1 MKKKTIL
8 SFLAFAAMIW
18 MPATSWAENTVQH
31 FGSAE
36 SKSWTASSETTD
48 ILSGSTV
55 TVEGVVMTFGGTD
68 NYWTWNSDAKG
79 VTTNQ
84 MPNDGSDGIT
94 SLAVN
99 DKMPAHGGY
108 YTFNVTK
115 DGFVSI
121 KHSEPSAGPVYFG
134 ELDGN
139 GKVSTLSSKTASNGE
154 KTHTY
159 EVAKGK
165 TYYFMQAAKSTTKFA
180 SSRNSIISITYS
192 EPVAIETPEITGYH
206 VWNFIEESS
215 TWSTRTTPGSY
226 DELALTGTFGF
237 DASNGRYT
245 IAAGADG
252 AISFKV
258 KETGYLV
265 IMGKGKNSSNGV
277 NLTIGDA
284 TTEILKSSSGLVY
297 CKKIEAATA
306 SLVKI
311 AATSGGQ
318 TNVFGISWIPEGST
332 QDVNTQSVTLDSK
345 GFATYYP
352 AYTVSIP
359 EGLHA
364 YYISAINESEGTI
377 TPVELTTKIPANAAV
392 ILTGTAGET
401 YNFSAY
407 NLDKAYGAYSS
418 NAAAGTVN
426 VLHGVYKSGMSTDDT
441 KNYYAYAK
449 DSGTL
454 KQVKSA
460 ITLPLNR
467 AYFTTAKNTAARG
480 LFTIFSDNATTGIAI
495 TSNESQAQSV
505 IFDLQGRRVTNPV
518 SGLYVVNGKKVI
530 IK

>member
-1 MKKKTIL
+1 MIL
-8 SFLAFAAMIW
+8 SLLAFSAMMW
-18 MPATSWAENTVQH
+18 MPATSWAENAVQY

-55 TVEGVVMTFGGTD
+55 TIEGVVMTFGGTD

-84 MPNDGSDGIT
+84 MPNDGSNGIT

-99 DKMPAHGGY
+99 DAMPAHGGY

-134 ELDGN
+134 ELDGD

-159 EVAKGK
+159 EVAAGK
-165 TYYFMQAAKSTTKFA
+165 TYYFMQAAKSTTKFT

-215 TWSTRTTPGSY
+215 TWSTRTTPGIY

-237 DASNGRYT
+237 DASYGRYT

-265 IMGKGKNSSNGV
+265 IMGKGKNGSNGV

-318 TNVFGISWIPEGST
+318 TNVFSISWIPEGST

-377 TPVELTTKIPANAAV
+377 TPVKLITKIPANAAV

-407 NLDKAYGAYSS
+407 DLGKAYGAYSY

-426 VLHGVYKSGMSTDDT
+426 VLHGVYKSSMTTDDT
-441 KNYYAYAK
+441 KNFYAYGK
-449 DSGTL
+449 DS
-454 KQVKSA
+454 KSFKRVKTD

-467 AYFTTAKNTAARG
+467 AYFTTAKTSAPAHYG
-480 LFTIFSDNATTGIAI
+480 LFSDDVTTGII
-495 TSNESQAQSV
+495 TLNAPNGQRTGETYN
-505 IFDLQGRRVTNPV
+505 LQGQRCENPRR
-518 SGLYVVNGKKVI
+518 GIYIQNGRKI
-530 IK
+530 ILK